1 MTRNKKRCMHWAAS
15 SGRRRRVTSTTCPLA
30 RNLAP
35 TGSTT
40 AGYESVAGAVL
51 RSARR
56 SARVSQ
62 ARLATACGAT
72 ENTVRAWENG
82 SSPLASTPTPQ
93 VEALIAALHQRGAC
107 RLLTAD
113 LVAAS
118 WCDLVIAAVAARE
131 DPTCLL
137 ADPITADGAFGEL
150 MAWWGAFLSDTLP
163 IPPRVHS
170 FANRP

>member
-1 MTRNKKRCMHWAAS
+1 MH
-15 SGRRRRVTSTTCPLA
+15 VTSTTCPLA

-35 TGSTT
+35 TRITT
-40 AGYESVAGAVL
+40 AGYESVVGAVL

-72 ENTVRAWENG
+72 ENTIRAWENG
-82 SSPLASTPTPQ
+82 SSPLASTPMPQ
-93 VEALIAALHQRGAC
+93 IEAVTAALHQAGAC

-113 LVAAS
+113 LAVAA
-118 WCDLVIAAVAARE
+118 WCDLVITAVAAWE

-150 MAWWGAFLSDTLP
+150 MAWCLDGRVPQRYRPYAAPGPLIREQTL
-163 IPPRVHS
+163 IERVRR
-170 FANRP
+170 ALD